1 VSLDPTA
8 LAALPGVDAVQ
19 RDGDRIRVLG
29 TSQLIAPV
37 CAAVLGDDHLGPPDL
52 RVHHPD
58 LEDALIA
65 LISDTS
71 TPDGRV
77 DAAAERALEGV
88 S

>member
-1 VSLDPTA
+1 MSTRCS
-8 LAALPGVDAVQ
+8 VD
-19 RDGDRIRVLG
+19 GERIRVVG
-29 TSQLIAPV
+29 TNQLVAPV

-65 LISDTS
+65 LISDTTS
-71 TPDGRV
+71 PDGRS
-77 DAAAERALEGV
+77 AATDVGSLEGV